1 MADKIQI
8 ASFDIDRDALTK
20 SIEDIVKSIEGLK
33 KAQVDLIKQGK
44 ATDKSFSDNVVELK
58 KLEAQYEACINV
70 VNKFTDANKELASL
84 SAQTRTEMQ
93 QTVTVI
99 TQVETATNKANE
111 TRNKQTQSIQQNS
124 SAIIAANKA
133 MSESTDIDEMTAAA
147 GETLAAINAIKKEQA
162 ELAKAGLNTDKAFV
176 QNAITIRGLQKEYNA
191 QLKAIDKVINA
202 SNQVESVENRAAK
215 AFAMQTN
222 SIKDLREQNKALLA
236 VRNDI
241 NIETEEGQALLK
253 NINATIDENTNTI
266 KANVSEM
273 EKQKM
278 GIGDYANAI
287 REAIGDIDIFGGKF
301 DEMKSIFNSF
311 LPVVG
316 NLKDELINGFSGV
329 KDSLAEVGSALGQMG
344 SDLKGSIDGVT
355 QAAQGTD
362 QLTMKQ
368 KLLAASSQ
376 LVGSSMKL
384 LKVALLGT
392 GIGAIVV
399 LLGSLVAYLSSSE
412 AASNKLGRVLGI
424 LGGLVSKLMDYLEP
438 LGEFI
443 LDVLIVGFEKL
454 GEIATKALDGI
465 AASLEFLGFD
475 KAAKSV
481 KNFNNEMAEAAKAAE
496 HLTKLEQN
504 LTEAQR
510 KQGIMQL
517 KYQQDAEKLRQ
528 IRDNENMTMAQ
539 RIKANEDLAVLLREQ
554 LAIEQGIAAKA
565 LEVANLR
572 IKQDGATAKNLDA
585 QAEAMKTML
594 DISERIT
601 GQESE
606 QLTNR
611 VALQKEAAD
620 KAREAAEARI
630 KQMQDE
636 LELYKLQSDG
646 RAKSLEQ
653 QLEQEQDFAKRQERI
668 LKQQLKNRLISET
681 EFNIEMVKLA
691 NDLRESQAEIAQAN
705 LDYELARIEES
716 SELQLAM
723 TKAKGLALVEEEQ
736 RQAQLIADARAQY
749 EKQRFD
755 KGLIDEQTYRDN
767 AIKIAHQ
774 AQLKEIDLQK
784 QTEDLLKERS
794 AQNLEFAQERD
805 RLALES
811 RFANEWEM
819 RELQIAQTRERETA
833 EARRTYTDQ
842 VMLDQALLNI
852 NQQAKNSELLLEK
865 EKNDAIWQ
873 SRADLAGALSQLL
886 GEETIAG
893 KAAAIA
899 QATINT
905 YLGVTK
911 ALATLPPPLS
921 WAAAATTLA
930 QGLSTVGQI
939 TGIKGGNTDI
949 KLPESPT
956 ASTPAAAPVVPLNAV
971 PPFATG
977 GRVMEGVKIKRS
989 NGDDRLITAK
999 TGEVILNEEQQKALG
1014 GDSTFRALG
1023 IKGFA
1028 TGGRIGGTSSFTNVQ
1043 NTIIKQDAEVFA
1055 KVISDAVKD
1064 GSEQGSRLGTRQG
1077 VDDASTSALI
1087 GRLAGS

>member
-8 ASFDIDRDALTK
+8 ATFDIDRDALTK
-20 SIEDIVKSIEGLK
+20 SMEDIVKSIESLK
-33 KAQVDLIKQGK
+33 KAQADLIKQGK
-44 ATDKSFSDNVVELK
+44 ATDKSFADNVIELK
-58 KLEAQYEACINV
+58 KLESQYEACTNV
-70 VNKFTDANKELASL
+70 INKFTDANRQLSSV
-84 SAQTRTEMQ
+84 SAQNRTEMQ
-93 QTVTVI
+93 QTVNVVK
-99 TQVETATNKANE
+99 QVDVATTKANT
-111 TRNKQTQSIQQNS
+111 TRDKQTQSIQQN
-124 SAIIAANKA
+124 ANAVSTANRA

-162 ELAKAGLNTDKAFV
+162 ELAKAGQNTDKAFV

-191 QLKAIDKVINA
+191 QLKAIDKLIA
-202 SNQVESVENRAAK
+202 ATNQTETVEQRAAK
-215 AFAMQTN
+215 AFAMSTKN
-222 SIKDLREQNKALLA
+222 IGDLREQNKALLA
-236 VRNDI
+236 VRNDV
-241 NIETEEGQALLK
+241 NIDTEEGQALLK
-253 NINATIDENTNTI
+253 NINDTIDENTAKI

-287 REAIGDIDIFGGKF
+287 KDALGDMDIFGGKF
-301 DEMKSIFNSF
+301 GEITSIFKSF
-311 LPVVG
+311 SPILG
-316 NLKDELINGFSGV
+316 NLKEELSEGFKTI
-329 KDSLAEVGSALGQMG
+329 KDSVSEATSAIGSLTGEMKTGLEGIKQVGE
-344 SDLKGSIDGVT
+344 
-355 QAAQGTD
+355 GTD
-362 QLTMKQ
+362 QLSIKQ
-368 KLLAASSQ
+368 KLLAASSNM
-376 LVGSSMKL
+376 VGASMKL
-384 LKVALLGT
+384 LKVALIGT

-399 LLGSLVAYLSSSE
+399 LLGSLVAYLQSSE

-424 LGGLVSKLMDYLEP
+424 LGGIVSKLMDYIEP

-454 GEIATKALDGI
+454 GEVATKAIDGI
-465 AASLEFLGFD
+465 ATGLELLGFD

-481 KNFNNEMAEAAKAAE
+481 KNFNNEMAEAAKSAE

-528 IRDNENMTMAQ
+528 IRDNENLTMSQ

-585 QAEAMKTML
+585 QAEAMKAML

-620 KAREAAEARI
+620 RAKEAAEARV

-636 LELYKLQSDG
+636 LEFYKLQQEG

-653 QLEQEQDFAKRQERI
+653 QLEQEQDFARRQEKI
-668 LKQQLKNRLISET
+668 LQTQLKNRLISQT
-681 EFNIEMVKLA
+681 EFNIEMIKLA
-691 NDLRESQAEIAQAN
+691 NDLMERQAEIAQAN

-723 TKAKGLALVEEEQ
+723 TKAKGMALVEEER
-736 RQAQLIADARAQY
+736 RQARLIADARAQY
-749 EKQRFD
+749 EKQRFE

-774 AQLKEIDLQK
+774 AQLKEIELDKQMQDLIN
-784 QTEDLLKERS
+784 ERS
-794 AQNLEFAQERD
+794 MQNLEFKQERE
-805 RLALES
+805 RLALEE
-811 RFANEWEM
+811 RFANEWEI
-819 RELQIAQTRERETA
+819 REQQIEQTRERDLA
-833 EARRTYTDQ
+833 EARQQYTDK
-842 VMLDQALLNI
+842 VMLAQAELLI
-852 NQQAKNSELLLEK
+852 EQQARVSTALMEK
-865 EKNDAIWQ
+865 EKNAAIWQ

-886 GEETIAG
+886 GEETAAG
-893 KAAAIA
+893 KVAGIA
-899 QATINT
+899 QATIST
-905 YLGVTK
+905 YVGAAK
-911 ALATLPPPLS
+911 ALELGWPLGIIG
-921 WAAAATTLA
+921 AAAIIAN
-930 QGLSTVGQI
+930 GLSTVGRI
-939 TGIKGGNTDI
+939 SGVGVGDTSIEIPNI
-949 KLPESPT
+949 
-956 ASTPAAAPVVPLNAV
+956 STSEAAPATAVVPLNAV

-977 GRVMEGVKIKRS
+977 GKIMEGIKINRS

-999 TGEVILNEEQQKALG
+999 TNEVILNEDQQKALG
-1014 GDSTFRALG
+1014 GDATFRALG

-1028 TGGRIGGTSSFTNVQ
+1028 TGGRIGGSSSLTTVQ
-1043 NTIIKQDAEVFA
+1043 NSIITQDTEVFA
-1055 KVISDAVKD
+1055 KVIADAVKD
-1064 GSEQGSRLGTRQG
+1064 GSQTGSRLGTRQG

-1087 GRLAGS
+1087 SRLSQS

>member
-8 ASFDIDRDALTK
+8 ATFDIDRDALTK
-20 SIEDIVKSIEGLK
+20 SMEDIVKSIESLK
-33 KAQVDLIKQGK
+33 KAQADLIKQGK
-44 ATDKSFSDNVVELK
+44 ATDKSFADNVIELK
-58 KLEAQYEACINV
+58 KLESQYEACTNV
-70 VNKFTDANKELASL
+70 INKFTDANKQLSSV
-84 SAQTRTEMQ
+84 SAQNRTEMQ
-93 QTVTVI
+93 QTVNVVK
-99 TQVETATNKANE
+99 QVDAATTKANT
-111 TRNKQTQSIQQNS
+111 TRDKQTQSIQQN
-124 SAIIAANKA
+124 ANAVSTANRA

-162 ELAKAGLNTDKAFV
+162 ELAKAGQNTDKAFV

-191 QLKAIDKVINA
+191 QLKAIDKVIAA
-202 SNQVESVENRAAK
+202 SNQTATVEQRAAD
-215 AFAMQTN
+215 AFAMSTN

-236 VRNDI
+236 VRNEI
-241 NIETEEGQALLK
+241 NIDTEEGQALLK

-287 REAIGDIDIFGGKF
+287 KSAIGDIDIFGGKF
-301 DEMKSIFNSF
+301 DGMKQTFDAF
-311 LPVVG
+311 LP
-316 NLKDELINGFSGV
+316 
-329 KDSLAEVGSALGQMG
+329 ALGSLKEELTAGFAGLKNAAAGTEDLAG
-344 SDLKGSIDGVT
+344 S
-355 QAAQGTD
+355 
-362 QLTMKQ
+362 Q
-368 KLLAASSQ
+368 KLAAVASNV
-376 LVGSSMKL
+376 LGNSMKL
-384 LKVALLGT
+384 LKVALIGT

-424 LGGLVSKLMDYLEP
+424 LGGIVAKLMDYLEP

-454 GEIATKALDGI
+454 GEVATKAIDGI
-465 AASLEFLGFD
+465 AAGLELLGFD

-481 KNFNNEMAEAAKAAE
+481 KNFNNEMAEAAKSAE

-528 IRDNENMTMAQ
+528 IRDNENLTMAQ

-554 LAIEQGIAAKA
+554 LSIEQGIAAKA

-585 QAEAMKTML
+585 QAEAMKAML

-620 KAREAAEARI
+620 RAKEAAEARV

-636 LELYKLQSDG
+636 LEFYKLQQEG

-653 QLEQEQDFAKRQERI
+653 QLEQEQEFARRQEKI
-668 LKQQLKNRLISET
+668 LQTQLKNRLISQT
-681 EFNIEMVKLA
+681 EFNIEMIKLA
-691 NDLRESQAEIAQAN
+691 NDLMERQAEIAQAN

-723 TKAKGLALVEEEQ
+723 TKAKGMALVEEER
-736 RQAQLIADARAQY
+736 RQARLIADARAQY
-749 EKQRFD
+749 EKQRFE

-774 AQLKEIDLQK
+774 AQLKEIELDKQMQDLIN
-784 QTEDLLKERS
+784 ERS
-794 AQNLEFAQERD
+794 MQNLEFKQERE
-805 RLALES
+805 RLALEE
-811 RFANEWEM
+811 RFANEWEI
-819 RELQIAQTRERETA
+819 REQQIEQTRERDLA
-833 EARRTYTDQ
+833 EARQQYTDK
-842 VMLDQALLNI
+842 VMLAQAELLI
-852 NQQAKNSELLLEK
+852 EQQARVSTALMEK
-865 EKNDAIWQ
+865 EKNAAIWQ

-886 GEETIAG
+886 GEETAAG
-893 KAAAIA
+893 KVAGIA
-899 QATINT
+899 QATIST
-905 YLGVTK
+905 YVGAAK
-911 ALATLPPPLS
+911 ALELGWPLGIIG
-921 WAAAATTLA
+921 AAAIIAN
-930 QGLSTVGQI
+930 GLSTVGRI
-939 TGIKGGNTDI
+939 SGVGVGDTSIEIPNI
-949 KLPESPT
+949 
-956 ASTPAAAPVVPLNAV
+956 STSEAAPATAVVPLNAV

-977 GRVMEGVKIKRS
+977 GKIMEGIKINRS

-1014 GDSTFRALG
+1014 GDATFRALG

-1028 TGGRIGGTSSFTNVQ
+1028 TGGRIGGSSSLTTVQ
-1043 NTIIKQDAEVFA
+1043 NSIITQDTEVFA
-1055 KVISDAVKD
+1055 KIISNAVKD
-1064 GSEQGSRLGTRQG
+1064 GSQTGSRIGTRQG

-1087 GRLAGS
+1087 SRLSQS